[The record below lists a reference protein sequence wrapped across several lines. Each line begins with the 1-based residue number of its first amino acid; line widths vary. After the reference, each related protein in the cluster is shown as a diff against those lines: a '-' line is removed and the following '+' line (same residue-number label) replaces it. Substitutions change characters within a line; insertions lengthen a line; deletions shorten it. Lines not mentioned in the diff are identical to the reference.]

1 MDRGWTVGWLSSTF
15 VLALSV
21 LILALPVSTA
31 VTPRPVAG
39 KPATESPPAIWAFS
53 GAQVINQST
62 SEQTVTVSQSGQYT
76 WATVLSER
84 STGPFGLTLLAQRGM
99 LTQYQYR
106 LCSPSCTNPSYE
118 LQATINGHE
127 WSQEFLNYSLQSA
140 LSAGGTA
147 VGLVN
152 ASVVESAALNT
163 TSAVSGSGIPSSSV
177 AVNQLSSEQYSVAFS
192 PSAAIAPTNPSAG
205 TIWNSASTTQGV
217 SGHWSRWM
225 STVYTGLPTPDSKV
239 TTRQNLTSGGAFTV
253 WGMVSPTS
261 SLGVGESVLP
271 IGVTAGGP
279 FQLIDGVLLTV
290 PGASLFASTSLAATG
305 VSENTTSVDYD
316 PAISAHLGIAAS
328 ALRFAPT
335 VAAPLGAAPA
345 PAGAAVAGLEPPVWT
360 IQSLP
365 EPVSSAEAFFTHA
378 GWIVPS
384 ATAPASAPSPT
395 TNILPVPLIIGV
407 AAIIGIAVALGIRWR
422 SDPEQ
427 PLPNPGTVRPQDPLV
442 SEPRPNEPASYS
454 APVARDPFDD
464 LL

>member
-53 GAQVINQST
+53 GAQVVNQST
-62 SEQTVTVSQSGQYT
+62 SQQSVTVSQSGQYT

-140 LSAGGTA
+140 LSSGGTA

-152 ASVVESAALNT
+152 ASVVESATLNA
-163 TSAVSGSGIPSSSV
+163 TSAVSGSGIPASSV

-205 TIWNSASTTQGV
+205 TIWSSASTTQGV
-217 SGHWSRWM
+217 SGHWSRSM

-239 TTRQNLTSGGAFTV
+239 TTRQNLTSGGSF
-253 WGMVSPTS
+253 SRLS
-261 SLGVGESVLP
+261 FP
-271 IGVTAGGP
+271 IGVTAGGQ
-279 FQLIDGVLLTV
+279 FQLIDGVMLTV
-290 PGASLFASTSLAATG
+290 PGASLFGSTSVVATG
-305 VSENTTSVDYD
+305 VSENTSSVDYD
-316 PAISAHLGIAAS
+316 PTISAHLGIAAS

-335 VAAPLGAAPA
+335 VAAPLGSAPA
-345 PAGAAVAGLEPPVWT
+345 PAGAAVAGFEPPVWT

-384 ATAPASAPSPT
+384 ATAPGGALPPT
-395 TNILPVPLIIGV
+395 TNMVPLPLIVGV
-407 AAIIGIAVALGIRWR
+407 AAVIGIAVALGIRWR
-422 SDPEQ
+422 SEPER
-427 PLPNPGTVRPQDPLV
+427 PLPNSASVQLQDPMV
-442 SEPRPNEPASYS
+442 SEPRPIEPASSS